1 MHVTEGIFGMQFI
14 KFLLILST
22 IVNKSFISRDFGQTE
37 AEIRRVGSVLIS
49 WRYETFQVFI
59 KLQIS
64 LTNQVSHSI
73 KF

>member
-14 KFLLILST
+14 KLLLILSI
-22 IVNKSFISRDFGQTE
+22 IVKSFISRDFGQTE
-37 AEIRRVGSVLIS
+37 AEMRRVGSVLIS

>member
-1 MHVTEGIFGMQFI
+1 MQFI

>member
-37 AEIRRVGSVLIS
+37 AEMRRVGSVLIS